1 MTQSCVYTYPLFFGF
16 PPHVAQHRAL
26 SRVPWLYSRFP
37 LVMHFIHS
45 VDTVQGFPGAAVV
58 KNAPA
63 SAGDTRGVVQSLG
76 WEDTLE

>member
-1 MTQSCVYTYPLFFGF
+1 
-16 PPHVAQHRAL
+16 
-26 SRVPWLYSRFP
+26 
-37 LVMHFIHS
+37 MHFIHS

-76 WEDTLE
+76 WEDTLEQEMETHSSVLARKIPWTEGPGGLQFIGVQRVGQD

>member
-1 MTQSCVYTYPLFFGF
+1 
-16 PPHVAQHRAL
+16 
-26 SRVPWLYSRFP
+26 
-37 LVMHFIHS
+37 MHFIHS

-63 SAGDTRGVVQSLG
+63 RAGDTRGVVQSLG